1 MALISPQAINQLAY
15 PIEPFP
21 PHFFLPT
28 PLAGLEDTLFT
39 LEIVNHY
46 KPAGPHSS
54 SKDTK
59 GVKIAGTNEAS
70 TASATR

>member
-1 MALISPQAINQLAY
+1 
-15 PIEPFP
+15 
-21 PHFFLPT
+21 
-28 PLAGLEDTLFT
+28 
-39 LEIVNHY
+39 VNHY